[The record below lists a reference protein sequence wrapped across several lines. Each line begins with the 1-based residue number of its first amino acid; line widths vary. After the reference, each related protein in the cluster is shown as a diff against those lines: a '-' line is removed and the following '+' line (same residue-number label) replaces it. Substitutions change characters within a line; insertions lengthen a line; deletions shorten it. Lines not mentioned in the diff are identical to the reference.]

1 MWWPQDY
8 DEPKHHPWVENPAY
22 DAPPPPLIPQ
32 SSPKPN
38 VRIPPKSVP
47 ASPTTYR
54 KKYKVKVE
62 ENVDK
67 ETAKMVE
74 NLKERLKTFDQ
85 DLDRVKQ
92 AALKI
97 HQDLSSCVLPPP
109 PPNQEESKV
118 TRGIHAAQQNMH
130 SKDFWHSLKSL
141 VFYPFYFWQNMKKI
155 LLIF

>member
-1 MWWPQDY
+1 MSTDQDY
-8 DEPKHHPWVENPAY
+8 QQSWVENPAY
-22 DAPPPPLIPQ
+22 DAPPVN
-32 SSPKPN
+32 PK

-47 ASPTTYR
+47 ASPTAYR
-54 KKYKVKVE
+54 KKYRVRVVE

-97 HQDLSSCVLPPP
+97 HQDLNTSETGPPP
-109 PPNQEESKV
+109 PDNQVESKV
-118 TRGIHAAQQNMH
+118 TTRNSCCSKNMH
-130 SKDFWHSLKSL
+130 TKDF
-141 VFYPFYFWQNMKKI
+141 
-155 LLIF
+155 

>member
-1 MWWPQDY
+1 M
-8 DEPKHHPWVENPAY
+8 ENPAY
-22 DAPPPPLIPQ
+22 DAPPPP
-32 SSPKPN
+32 PKPN

-47 ASPTTYR
+47 ASPSYR
-54 KKYKVKVE
+54 RKYRVKVE

-97 HQDLSSCVLPPP
+97 HQDLGSVL

-118 TRGIHAAQQNMH
+118 TPKNSCCSTKHA
-130 SKDFWHSLKSL
+130 
-141 VFYPFYFWQNMKKI
+141 
-155 LLIF
+155 

>member
-1 MWWPQDY
+1 M
-8 DEPKHHPWVENPAY
+8 ENPAY

-130 SKDFWHSLKSL
+130 SKDF
-141 VFYPFYFWQNMKKI
+141 
-155 LLIF
+155 